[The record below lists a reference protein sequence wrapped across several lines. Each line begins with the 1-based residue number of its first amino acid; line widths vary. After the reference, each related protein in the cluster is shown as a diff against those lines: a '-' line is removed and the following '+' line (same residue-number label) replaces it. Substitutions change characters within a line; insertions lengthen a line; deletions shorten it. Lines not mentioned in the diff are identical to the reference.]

1 MSSSSIPAEVVA
13 PATASGWPFTLPW
26 LGFVPDDVA
35 LAPPAAVA
43 RLAER
48 LQVPMDG
55 LRLYG
60 EREQTRTDHLR
71 SVASYL
77 GWRLAGPLELRELDE
92 FLLARAMEHDAP
104 TLLFRLACEHLISA
118 RVIRPG
124 VVRVMERIALRA
136 LDFSGGNNAQPLIAA
151 LGILRQLNETGARK
165 VPDGAPTEFVPAR
178 WMGYLEQ
185 AARTGNTVAY
195 RHYWELTV
203 LLALRDGLRSGD
215 VFVPG
220 SRRYANP
227 ATYLLTSQAWDGL
240 RPEFCQLV
248 GKSAEAV
255 AALRQSDAELHTA

>member
-1 MSSSSIPAEVVA
+1 MWKPASRDRSLPLRSAWFV
-13 PATASGWPFTLPW
+13 PAGGDGWVSEKMFSREQYEQLRSFPEISRDELRYFTLTPADAAFVDPGAGRGPGDRLGMAVQLATLPW

-35 LAPPAAVA
+35 SAPPAAVA

-48 LQVPMDG
+48 LQVSMDE

-124 VVRVMERIALRA
+124 VVRVTERIATARE
-136 LDFSGGNNAQPLIAA
+136 AA
-151 LGILRQLNETGARK
+151 SRETFDR
-165 VPDGAPTEFVPAR
+165 VV
-178 WMGYLEQ
+178 
-185 AARTGNTVAY
+185 
-195 RHYWELTV
+195 H
-203 LLALRDGLRSGD
+203 
-215 VFVPG
+215 
-220 SRRYANP
+220 
-227 ATYLLTSQAWDGL
+227 LLTA
-240 RPEFCQLV
+240 R
-248 GKSAEAV
+248 
-255 AALRQSDAELHTA
+255 RQGELDEL